1 MAKLIIKS
9 QTLAPQEIEL
19 KPGINRFGRSEGN
32 DHLLKHPEVSERHCE
47 ILVENS
53 FVMVRDLGSTNGT
66 FIDQQQIKEAALY
79 SGQTLQI
86 GPVEMILDAPPVVVA
101 IPELPAISR
110 PVVPTP
116 GMLSDGYASCLNHAM
131 RHAVWECN
139 SCGRFYCDQ
148 CVRKL
153 RRVGGAFLKF
163 CPACSTMC
171 KFSPWSLMVKA
182 RKKSLIAKLADKV
195 KSSFKR
201 TKQLLADTVKL
212 PRSGKNKSPR
222 NE

>member
-19 KPGINRFGRSEGN
+19 KAGINRFGRSEGN
-32 DHLLKHPEVSERHCE
+32 DHLLNHPEVSERHCE

-86 GPVEMILDAPPVVVA
+86 GPVEMVLDAPPVVVA
-101 IPELPAISR
+101 IPELPALSR
-110 PVVPTP
+110 PVAPTP

-163 CPACSTMC
+163 CPACSNMC

-212 PRSGKNKSPR
+212 PRSRKNKSPR